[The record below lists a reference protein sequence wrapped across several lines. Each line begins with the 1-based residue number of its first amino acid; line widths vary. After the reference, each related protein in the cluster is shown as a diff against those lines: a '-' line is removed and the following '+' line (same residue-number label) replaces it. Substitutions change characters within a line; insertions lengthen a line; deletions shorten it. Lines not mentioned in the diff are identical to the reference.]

1 MPRPE
6 IVQMPV
12 RLPIEVRAFV
22 QTQAERN
29 MATMNSTIV
38 MIIRAAMVAE
48 QRSAPDDAGQGA

>member
-1 MPRPE
+1 
-6 IVQMPV
+6 MPV